1 MFPPNIK
8 KQEALLEMFMRP
20 KMNLSKNLFFG
31 HMNTF
36 LTILFSESYL
46 RINEHQ
52 QHTLI

>member
-36 LTILFSESYL
+36 FNSFVFRILFT
-46 RINEHQ
+46 N
-52 QHTLI
+52 